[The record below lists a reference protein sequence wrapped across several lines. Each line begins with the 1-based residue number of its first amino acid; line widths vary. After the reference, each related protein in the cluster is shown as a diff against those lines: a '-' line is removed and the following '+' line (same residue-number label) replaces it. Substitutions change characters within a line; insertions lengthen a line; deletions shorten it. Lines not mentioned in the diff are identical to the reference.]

1 MRSEYDTSRLS
12 PYRPGGAGVTSE
24 AVETRLSPV
33 KKVKKVKKYFV
44 HGQGAPHP
52 IEHETGT
59 RIQ

>member
-1 MRSEYDTSRLS
+1 MRSDYDTSGLS

-33 KKVKKVKKYFV
+33 KKVKKYFV
-44 HGQGAPHP
+44 LGQGAPHP
-52 IEHETGT
+52 IAHETGT